1 MNQKK
6 TDFADDRTA
15 DERRKNLTRE
25 QIEELELAGGVEG
38 GMPAGSAGGPSESDA
53 QAGSNAHSE
62 RPRTADGRRS
72 GD

>member
-6 TDFADDRTA
+6 ADFPDDRTA
-15 DERRKNLTRE
+15 DERRKNLSKE

-53 QAGSNAHSE
+53 QAGSKTRSE
-62 RPRTADGRRS
+62 QPRTADGRRT